1 MTEKNVTAPATIK
14 EVNDAYSVI
23 DTSTTIVVNRYGY
36 GFRINSLSN
45 NKEVYMD
52 ANEFFGN
59 SFKYP
64 GDFMRTFAK
73 KFDNAENVILS
84 TDANVLFLELLSF
97 NRIDN

>member
-1 MTEKNVTAPATIK
+1 MTENLM
-14 EVNDAYSVI
+14 VNDAYSVI

-45 NKEVYMD
+45 DKVVYMD

-64 GDFMRTFAK
+64 CDFMRTFAK
-73 KFDNAENVILS
+73 RFDSTKNVILS
-84 TDANVLFLELLSF
+84 TDANELFLELLSF
-97 NRIDN
+97 NRVDN